1 MYEKW
6 VPLQDLLRGASLGLP
21 ICAVGAM
28 VPFIHTW
35 KVIRMI
41 ETR

>member
-6 VPLQDLLRGASLGLP
+6 MPLQDSLRGAGLGLP
-21 ICAVGAM
+21 ICAVGVM
-28 VPFIHTW
+28 VPFIHIS